1 MIFTDETLMAF
12 ADGTLPDDDALR
24 IAEAMEADPALAERV
39 ALLAEG
45 RDAARGAFAQVLDEA
60 VPGRLLAV
68 AQGPLAENDNA
79 PRRWRG
85 MGVAVAAS
93 LAIGVFLGTLVP
105 GGPAPGML
113 AGPVRAAL
121 DGGAT
126 GALGAVRVTGTHV
139 VEGGMVCRSF
149 AAQEAQGS
157 MLGLACREVDGWRLR
172 VAVAHNG
179 AGGAFQPASGGDPVI
194 GEVLERL
201 GAGPALGAAEEAAAQ
216 RRGWLPAR

>member
-1 MIFTDETLMAF
+1 MTFTDETLMAF
-12 ADGTLPDDDALR
+12 ADGTLPEAEALR
-24 IAEAMEADPALAERV
+24 LAEALETDPALAERV

-45 RDAARGAFAQVLDEA
+45 RDAARGAFAQVLDEP
-60 VPGRLLAV
+60 VPARLLAA
-68 AQGPLAENDNA
+68 AQGPVAGNDNA

-93 LAIGVFLGTLVP
+93 LALGVFLGTLAP
-105 GGPAPGML
+105 GGDAPGML
-113 AGPVRAAL
+113 AAPVRAAL
-121 DGGAT
+121 DGSAT

-149 AAQEAQGS
+149 AAQEAQGA
-157 MLGLACREVDGWRLR
+157 MLGLACREPDGWRLR
-172 VAVAHNG
+172 VAVARGG
-179 AGGAFQPASGGDPVI
+179 ASEAFQPASGGDPVI

-201 GAGPALGAAEEAAAQ
+201 GAGPVLGTAEEAAAQ